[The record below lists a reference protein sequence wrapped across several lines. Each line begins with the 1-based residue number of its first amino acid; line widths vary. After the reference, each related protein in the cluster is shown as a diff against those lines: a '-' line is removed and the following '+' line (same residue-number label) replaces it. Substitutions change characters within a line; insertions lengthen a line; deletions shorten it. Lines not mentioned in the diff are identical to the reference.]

1 MTQNKRNPKRF
12 TPEVLALYRRARE
25 LHDHGNATASEAYMD
40 LHNAL
45 SRPPW
50 AIDVFEALD
59 EHRDTEITSEM
70 IESTRGYCV
79 NAQWGLWKNAR
90 DLGLE
95 LERLDRET

>member
-1 MTQNKRNPKRF
+1 VTQNKRNPKRF
-12 TPEVLALYRRARE
+12 TPEVVALYCRARE
-25 LHDHGNATASEAYMD
+25 LPDHGNAAASEAYMD

-45 SRPPW
+45 GRPPW
-50 AIDVFEALD
+50 AIDIFEALD

-70 IESTRGYCV
+70 IESTRGHCV
-79 NAQWGLWKNAR
+79 NAQWGLWKDAR